1 MGKRNSTKNYRRILT
16 MTQELRNKR
25 VAILATD
32 GVEQSELIQPKQAL
46 EQAGAQTQVIS
57 PKSDRIQGWNHYEKG
72 DQIPVDKSLDQAN
85 PRDYDALM
93 LPGGALN
100 PDQLRTNPQAV
111 QFVRSFFEEGKP
123 VASICHGPWTLIE
136 AGVVRGRTIT
146 SWPSLQTDLRNAGAN
161 WVDREVVVDQGLI
174 TSRKPGDIPAFN
186 SKMIE
191 EFAEGRH
198 EEQRRSA

>member
-1 MGKRNSTKNYRRILT
+1 
-16 MTQELRNKR
+16 MTQALTNKR

-57 PKSDRIQGWNHYEKG
+57 PKRDRIQGWNHYEKG
-72 DQIPVDKSLDQAN
+72 DQIPVDQSLDQAN

-100 PDQLRTNPQAV
+100 PDQLRTHPQAV

-123 VASICHGPWTLIE
+123 VAAICHGPWTLIE
-136 AGVVRGRTIT
+136 AGVIKGRTLT
-146 SWPSLQTDLRNAGAN
+146 SWSSLQTDLRNAGAN

-174 TSRKPGDIPAFN
+174 TSRHPGDIPAFN

-198 EEQRRSA
+198 EEQRLSA